1 MSFLTNVVLLVST
14 LVVLTTFSLAPDRD
28 AILRRIRQPP
38 PTLSPFYIYTTPHR
52 RITPRLPPQI
62 QIAQDQA
69 SHPGGYWSSC
79 VRRASSIHGC
89 LPCVLPLF
97 SSVGGAVW
105 PGPTSS
111 GAASRRGQRA
121 AACAARPARR
131 GRPQHPG
138 VQAPRALALLPRA
151 VELSLR
157 RPLYVC
163 LYAAAFSVR
172 LLTTPCWPLRC
183 LPLLLARWSKAPG
196 EIPWWPISCSI
207 SAQVGLPSLH
217 AAGEGVFHL

>member
-79 VRRASSIHGC
+79 VRR
-89 LPCVLPLF
+89 
-97 SSVGGAVW
+97 
-105 PGPTSS
+105 
-111 GAASRRGQRA
+111 
-121 AACAARPARR
+121 
-131 GRPQHPG
+131 
-138 VQAPRALALLPRA
+138 
-151 VELSLR
+151 
-157 RPLYVC
+157 
-163 LYAAAFSVR
+163 
-172 LLTTPCWPLRC
+172 
-183 LPLLLARWSKAPG
+183 
-196 EIPWWPISCSI
+196 
-207 SAQVGLPSLH
+207 
-217 AAGEGVFHL
+217 

>member
-1 MSFLTNVVLLVST
+1 MSPATG
-14 LVVLTTFSLAPDRD
+14 
-28 AILRRIRQPP
+28 
-38 PTLSPFYIYTTPHR
+38 
-52 RITPRLPPQI
+52 RLQ
-62 QIAQDQA
+62 
-69 SHPGGYWSSC
+69 SM
-79 VRRASSIHGC
+79 
-89 LPCVLPLF
+89 
-97 SSVGGAVW
+97 
-105 PGPTSS
+105 
-111 GAASRRGQRA
+111 AASPACSLYFPRSAARCGQARSPRARPARGWPQRDGQRA

-163 LYAAAFSVR
+163 LYAAAFSMR